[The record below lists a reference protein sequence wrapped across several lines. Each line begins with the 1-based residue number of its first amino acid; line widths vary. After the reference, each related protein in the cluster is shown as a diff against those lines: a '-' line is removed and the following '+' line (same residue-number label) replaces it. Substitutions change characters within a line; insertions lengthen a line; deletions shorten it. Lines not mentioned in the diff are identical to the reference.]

1 MRQLITIPLKIV
13 YYKMRPIMKSTFH
26 SKNHLS
32 SKFFRFIQF
41 SYTSNTRQLPKVK
54 GKNTLWKVEVK
65 IGLVTS
71 LCAWFLLYEK
81 GTLLFPAPVQYQ
93 CCFPNVQEKEKRWA
107 FCYHRYAPSSR
118 SKTSKTKVT
127 AHFMFQPSLFQRK
140 TQAYFRGRHIT
151 QKFNS
156 VSENLSMWVEKQKLG
171 S

>member
-71 LCAWFLLYEK
+71 LCVWFLLYEK

-93 CCFPNVQEKEKRWA
+93 CCFPNAQEEEKRWA

-118 SKTSKTKVT
+118 SKTSKAKEKLQLT
-127 AHFMFQPSLFQRK
+127 SCSN
-140 TQAYFRGRHIT
+140 QAYFRGRHIT
-151 QKFNS
+151 QKFSS
-156 VSENLSMWVEKQKLG
+156 VSENLSMWVKKQKSG